1 MNAMLMLDT
10 DVCSHIIRGVRGRA
24 RGAISRLPLGRVVV
38 SAVTRGE
45 LRHGS
50 ALRPDATDLARAVD
64 LFLSGMTTL
73 GWDAAAADSYGV
85 VRANLRL
92 RGEPIGSL
100 DEMIGAHALSCGA
113 TLVTANVRHFSRV
126 EGLSVRSWSPSG

>member
-1 MNAMLMLDT
+1 MLDT

-24 RGAISRLPLGRVVV
+24 RRALAGLPRERLVI

-45 LRHGS
+45 LRYGC
-50 ALRPDATDLARAVD
+50 ALRPKAHDLARAVD
-64 LFLSGMTTL
+64 FFLSGIATL
-73 GWDAAAADSYGV
+73 GWDEAAADCYGPL
-85 VRANLRL
+85 RASLRL
-92 RGEPIGSL
+92 REEPIGAL

-126 EGLSVRSWSPSG
+126 EGLSVRSWGLPG